1 MPSVELDDRFV
12 RVPSV
17 DLKAF
22 CFTVGRP
29 LPDTVIECEG
39 LLVPLAREQSSLAL
53 ASALVLPSAL
63 ALVLPRALPVQTAQA
78 LSPFARRL
86 GPPSFS
92 PYSHLM

>member
-1 MPSVELDDRFV
+1 MDEKCVLLL
-12 RVPSV
+12 PSV

-53 ASALVLPSAL
+53 ASALVL
-63 ALVLPRALPVQTAQA
+63 LVLLPQVLPVQTAQA
-78 LSPFARRL
+78 LSPFARPL
-86 GPPSFS
+86 GRPSFS
-92 PYSHLM
+92 PYSRSL